1 MSTTLSSAVS
11 ATFQG
16 SAPANQVT
24 TVEEAR
30 NGKAADGGQAPQ
42 GTTPVVVEPGDTISG
57 IMAQHGLDWNDPA
70 QRAQFLQDNPQF
82 ADQAGGRN
90 PDLIWPGEVLYVRSG
105 QGGSPESQATDQA
118 AAELAQAEGMSAS
131 TDSQVT
137 NKENTIARCK
147 TGLEQAVRNEIAAGG
162 DPAQIK
168 ERLKNDPS
176 IGLDDQT
183 IDQIVDAAT
192 QPASRTNPVGG
203 AATEAAPLSPAHATN
218 KAAAGLSPSDTGSAA
233 GEKQRIFI
241 DAAKTELEQGVSV
254 DELKSR
260 YGNDPLL
267 DGLID
272 TAYAEVQQEAQVAG
286 AAETTDAA
294 AQTLGE
300 TRDRSVSTDSQATGK
315 DNQVARETTLLE
327 FAVRDE
333 LAAGVAPET
342 IKQRLKNDPN
352 IALDD
357 ATIDAVVDAATQP
370 ASRTN
375 PVGGAATEAAPLS
388 AAYDTNQ
395 AAAAVS
401 PTATGSE
408 AGEAQ
413 RAFVEAASVELQ
425 QGVSAEELKARYGND
440 PTLNQLIDLAAS
452 GG

>member
-30 NGKAADGGQAPQ
+30 SGKAADGSQAPQ
-42 GTTPVVVEPGDTISG
+42 GTTPMVVEPGDTISG
-57 IMAQHGLDWNDPA
+57 IMAQQGLDWNDPA

-90 PDLIWPGEVLYVRSG
+90 PDLIWPGEVLYVRNG
-105 QGGSPESQATDQA
+105 QGSPESQATDQA
-118 AAELAQAEGMSAS
+118 AAELAEAQTMSAS

-137 NKENTIARCK
+137 HKENTVARLK
-147 TGLEQAVRNEIAAGG
+147 TELEQAVRNEIAAGG

-218 KAAAGLSPSDTGSAA
+218 EAAAALSPSETGSGA
-233 GEKQRIFI
+233 GEKQRSFI
-241 DAAKTELEQGVSV
+241 DAAKAELEQGVGV
-254 DELKSR
+254 GELKAR

-267 DGLID
+267 NGLID
-272 TAYAEVQQEAQVAG
+272 TANAEVQQEAQVAG

-300 TRDRSVSTDSQATGK
+300 TQGRSVSTDSQATGK

-357 ATIDAVVDAATQP
+357 AAIDAVVDAATQP

-413 RAFVEAASVELQ
+413 RAFVEAARIELQ
-425 QGVSAEELKARYGND
+425 QGVSVEELKARYGND

>member
-30 NGKAADGGQAPQ
+30 SGKAADGGQAPL
-42 GTTPVVVEPGDTISG
+42 GTTPMVVEPGDTISG
-57 IMAQHGLDWNDPA
+57 IMAQHGLDWNDPE

-90 PDLIWPGEVLYVRSG
+90 PDLIWPGEVLYVRNG
-105 QGGSPESQATDQA
+105 QGSPESQATDQA
-118 AAELAQAEGMSAS
+118 AAELAEAQTMSAS

-137 NKENTIARCK
+137 HKENTVARLK
-147 TGLEQAVRNEIAAGG
+147 TELEQAVRNEIAAGG
-162 DPAQIK
+162 DPEQIK

-203 AATEAAPLSPAHATN
+203 AATEAAPLSSAHATN
-218 KAAAGLSPSDTGSAA
+218 EAAAALSPSETGSGA
-233 GEKQRIFI
+233 GEKQRSFI
-241 DAAKTELEQGVSV
+241 DAAKAELEQGVGV
-254 DELKSR
+254 DELKAR

-267 DGLID
+267 NGLID
-272 TAYAEVQQEAQVAG
+272 TANAEVQQEAQLAG

-300 TRDRSVSTDSQATGK
+300 TQGRSVSTDSQATGK

-357 ATIDAVVDAATQP
+357 AAIDAVVDTATQP

-413 RAFVEAASVELQ
+413 RAFVEAARIELQ
-425 QGVSAEELKARYGND
+425 QGVSVEELKARYGND

>member
-30 NGKAADGGQAPQ
+30 SGKAADGSQAPQ
-42 GTTPVVVEPGDTISG
+42 GTTPMVVEPGDTISG
-57 IMAQHGLDWNDPA
+57 IMAQQGLDWNDPA

-90 PDLIWPGEVLYVRSG
+90 PDLIWPGEVLYVRNG
-105 QGGSPESQATDQA
+105 QGSPESQATDQA
-118 AAELAQAEGMSAS
+118 AAELAEAQTMSAS

-137 NKENTIARCK
+137 HKENTVARLK
-147 TGLEQAVRNEIAAGG
+147 TELEQAVRNEIAAGG

-218 KAAAGLSPSDTGSAA
+218 EAAAALSPSETGSGA
-233 GEKQRIFI
+233 GEKQRSFI
-241 DAAKTELEQGVSV
+241 DAAKAELEQGVGV
-254 DELKSR
+254 GELKAR

-267 DGLID
+267 NGLID
-272 TAYAEVQQEAQVAG
+272 TANAEVQQEAQVAS

-300 TRDRSVSTDSQATGK
+300 TQGRSVSTDSQATGK

-357 ATIDAVVDAATQP
+357 AAIDAVVDAATQP

-375 PVGGAATEAAPLS
+375 PVGDAATETAPLS

-413 RAFVEAASVELQ
+413 RAFVEAARIELQ
-425 QGVSAEELKARYGND
+425 QGVSVEELKARYGND